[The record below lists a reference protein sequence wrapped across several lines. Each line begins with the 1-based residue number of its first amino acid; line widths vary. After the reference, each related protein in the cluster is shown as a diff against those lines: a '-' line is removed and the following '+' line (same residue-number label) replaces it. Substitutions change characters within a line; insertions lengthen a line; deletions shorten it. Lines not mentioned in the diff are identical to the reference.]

1 MLVKAKTFLIFGVL
15 PAAALQSI
23 GAFIYFILLNGTIWA
38 QPAYLI
44 DKIVIVGVLIFWIF
58 RHPPLPKFQLSKSV
72 KDCLIGLSAGLI
84 ATTLIGLVAWINWET
99 LLTAAPAI
107 NNRISN
113 FSFLANYFAATA
125 IIFSIFHSLFEEWY
139 WRWFVGKGL
148 ELSLKPITAAIL
160 GSLAFT
166 AHHVIILSQFFAWPL
181 TIFFSFGV
189 FLAGV
194 IWSTLYAK
202 TKNLTA
208 SWISHAMVDLI
219 IFAII
224 SRLI

>member
-1 MLVKAKTFLIFGVL
+1 MNQIKNFLLFGVL
-15 PAAALQSI
+15 PVAVLQSI
-23 GAFIYFILLNGTIWA
+23 GAFVYFIVLNGTIWA

-44 DKIVIVGVLIFWIF
+44 DKAVIVGFLIFWIY
-58 RHPPLPKFQLSKSV
+58 RRPPLPKFKLSKSI
-72 KDCLIGLSAGLI
+72 KDCLIGLLV
-84 ATTLIGLVAWINWET
+84 GLVATAIIILVAWFNWET
-99 LLTAAPAI
+99 LLAIAPAI

-148 ELSLKPITAAIL
+148 ELSFKPITALIF
-160 GSLAFT
+160 GNLAFT

-181 TIFFSFGV
+181 TIFFSSGV

-194 IWSTLYAK
+194 IWSTLYSK